1 MRPMRRPAPANV
13 GEACCSGRRID
24 RCSMEKR
31 RGVNLGSSFGIFL
44 HARWAKKHN
53 FTQSKLR
60 SSRAVAH
67 DAQLAFVFLK
77 AGYVGLCVHGGA
89 DGE

>member
-1 MRPMRRPAPANV
+1 MWERPAVAVV
-13 GEACCSGRRID
+13 GSTDAAW
-24 RCSMEKR
+24 MEKR
-31 RGVNLGSSFGIFL
+31 KNVNLGSSFGILL

-53 FTQSKLR
+53 FMQSKLR

-77 AGYVGLCVHGGA
+77 AGYVFTGVCPVLG
-89 DGE
+89 

>member
-1 MRPMRRPAPANV
+1 MQHGKAQ
-13 GEACCSGRRID
+13 
-24 RCSMEKR
+24 RCE
-31 RGVNLGSSFGIFL
+31 FGIFFWHL
-44 HARWAKKHN
+44 SSRTMGQK
-53 FTQSKLR
+53 TQFHVKLR

-67 DAQLAFVFLK
+67 DAQLAFVFLQ